1 MNSSRLLEERSTQPE
16 NHNVGEPE
24 RFVDAVVAAKFLSM
38 QRRQLL
44 ELARAGTIPAYPI
57 GDGQRRLCDFGC
69 RSCEGDGTTNDSRK
83 EHEECRCERTSV
95 NSLEPMSAFRFR
107 RVWVSSGRE
116 KIPVALRRICCCE
129 RRSCYYFGH

>member
-1 MNSSRLLEERSTQPE
+1 MSE
-16 NHNVGEPE
+16 NLRGSWT
-24 RFVDAVVAAKFLSM
+24 RWFAAKFLSM

-129 RRSCYYFGH
+129 RRSCYYFVTFFGYNPLCFGCCELR